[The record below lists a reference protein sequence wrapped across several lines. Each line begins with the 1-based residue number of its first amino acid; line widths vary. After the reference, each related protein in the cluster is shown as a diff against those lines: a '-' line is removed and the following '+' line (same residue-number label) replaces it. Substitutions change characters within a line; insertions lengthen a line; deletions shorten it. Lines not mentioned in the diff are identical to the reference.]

1 MLRHFLFS
9 LILLIS
15 FHSKGQVTVVYKNR
29 HQIALQNIIT
39 VHKDATHKVSIEQI
53 LRLNNLEFK
62 PVTHLNPGITYTDYW
77 LKFSLKST
85 VKDELALLLAFE
97 SMVNDSIFLYKV
109 VNNKVVKTDILGEN
123 LPFSAKKIKYQMPI
137 FEIDLLPN
145 EQAQYYIK
153 TTGNG
158 QPMNLTAQLLNAE
171 GFHAWDVRKMFF
183 LGIVYGIMFLIFLL
197 NFSFFLITKEKIY
210 IVFSGQVAFSALC
223 IIYFDGFV
231 YQYIFPND
239 GYWANQT
246 IAVAMC
252 FTFMFSNR
260 FVSDFFTLK
269 NSLPWAYFT
278 FRYANVL
285 IISILLFSF
294 VHPWGFNIFILTM
307 TALTSLVALL
317 LFVSILTIKRRGFT
331 SYFFV
336 LLGTLCLIIFG
347 SVFQLFLIGLVSDIF
362 YTHYAMHLA
371 VVTQSVFLAL
381 AVNDK
386 FRIIREENAYFQ
398 AKLVEA
404 LNQYSQNLMTNTE
417 AERQRLA
424 VDIHDGL
431 GQNLLTIRNKIL
443 RTLKQ
448 KSISAAMQDTLHTLL
463 DITTDTLDDARAM
476 SYNLR
481 PPILSTMG
489 LTVAIQSLV
498 EKVRSSSELIITLK
512 MEQSIDGI
520 VHKDLDI
527 NVYRILQ
534 ESFNNALKHA
544 YASEIDLK
552 IIRKFTFLEILFQ
565 DNGIG
570 YNQNQQI
577 HGQGILGIKERVTLL
592 GGTIDITTEAEAG
605 TLLYIQIPI
614 SNQ

>member
-1 MLRHFLFS
+1 MLRQFLF
-9 LILLIS
+9 LLLFS
-15 FHSKGQVTVVYKNR
+15 MPFCLKGQVTIVYKNR
-29 HQIALQNIIT
+29 NQISLQNIAT
-39 VHKDATHKVSIEQI
+39 VHKDPTHKRSIEQI
-53 LRLNNLEFK
+53 VRLNNLEFK
-62 PVTHLNPGITYTDYW
+62 PIVHLNTGITYTDYW
-77 LKFSLKST
+77 LKFTLKNTS
-85 VKDELALLLAFE
+85 KEELDLLLAFE

-109 VNNKVVKTDILGEN
+109 INNKVVKTIVLGEN
-123 LPFSAKKIKYQMPI
+123 LPFSARKIKYQTPI
-137 FEIDLLPN
+137 FEINLLPN

-153 TTGNG
+153 TVGNG
-158 QPMNLTAQLLNAE
+158 QPMNLTAQLLNAK
-171 GFHAWDVRKMFF
+171 GFHAWDSPKMFF
-183 LGIVYGIMFLIFLL
+183 LGIIYGIMFLILLL
-197 NFSFFLITKEKIY
+197 NFSFFLITKEAIY
-210 IVFSGQVAFSALC
+210 LVFSGQVAFSALC
-223 IIYFDGFV
+223 IVYFDGFV

-252 FTFMFSNR
+252 LTFIFSNR
-260 FVSDFFTLK
+260 FVSNFFALK
-269 NSLPWAYFT
+269 KSLPWAYFT
-278 FRYANVL
+278 FQYATVL
-285 IISILLFSF
+285 IISVLAFSF
-294 VHPWGFNIFILTM
+294 VHPWGFNIFILSM

-336 LLGTLCLIIFG
+336 LLGTLCLIVFG
-347 SVFQLFLIGLVSDIF
+347 SVFQLFLIGLVPDTF

-371 VVTQSVFLAL
+371 VATQSVFLAL

-386 FRIIREENAYFQ
+386 FRIIREENAFYQ

-404 LNQYSQNLMTNTE
+404 LNQYSQNLMTNIE

-448 KSISAAMQDTLHTLL
+448 KNVSAAMQDTLHTLL
-463 DITTDTLDDARAM
+463 DVTTDTLDDARAM

-498 EKVRSSSELIITLK
+498 EKVRGSSDLKITLK
-512 MEQSIDGI
+512 MEQSVDGMI
-520 VHKDLDI
+520 HKDLDI
-527 NVYRILQ
+527 NIYRILQ
-534 ESFNNALKHA
+534 EGFNNAVKHA
-544 YASEIDLK
+544 KASKIDLK
-552 IIRKFTFLEILFQ
+552 IIKKGKFLEIHFQ

-570 YNQNQQI
+570 FDQNEQVN
-577 HGQGILGIKERVTLL
+577 GQGILGIKERVTLL
-592 GGTIDITTEAEAG
+592 SGTINITSEADSG